1 MDYWQEGHT
10 RIPFTMNSISLGYEL
25 DSMSNIGASV
35 GLTSFSMKNDG
46 HPLTRFSGGPYGAAG
61 FSYGNEMTMENTNT
75 SFNGSVDYQRFFN
88 KERTSSLMLSYLFT
102 TSPAEND
109 NRRVYDSIPDNV
121 TIPLHDLYSE
131 AKTRGT
137 EHTVQADFTTP
148 LGKGQTLNAGL
159 KFISRRN
166 SSDSKYYDITGGNEV
181 YNEANSVNYKNT
193 QNILAEYAEYSAT
206 LGKFGAKAGLRYEHT
221 WENVEFIVGPGSDF
235 KKNYGNLVPS
245 ASLTYNISAG
255 FNIGVNYGMRITRP
269 GISYLNPYVD
279 RSNPT
284 VLSYGNPDLAV
295 EKSHNIS
302 FVFNYFTPKFMVNM
316 TLGESFANNQIEQYS
331 FMDGTV
337 LNTTYGNIVRSRW
350 TNFTT
355 FMNYAL
361 TPKTRIM
368 FNGGVDYGDIRSNQ
382 MGEHSHGWQATGFL
396 GLQQTLPWKLKWSMF
411 VGGLTKKYSL
421 QGYNGGFNMFNTSLS
436 KSLVKDKLD
445 ISLMYFVPLTGKI
458 KISQYSRGA
467 GFENHMNIR
476 IPAQQVALTV
486 TWNFGN
492 TKKQFQTHKSNISN
506 DFQEKKNDQQMNG
519 MGMGAGGGM

>member
-1 MDYWQEGHT
+1 
-10 RIPFTMNSISLGYEL
+10 
-25 DSMSNIGASV
+25 
-35 GLTSFSMKNDG
+35 
-46 HPLTRFSGGPYGAAG
+46 
-61 FSYGNEMTMENTNT
+61 
-75 SFNGSVDYQRFFN
+75 
-88 KERTSSLMLSYLFT
+88 
-102 TSPAEND
+102 
-109 NRRVYDSIPDNV
+109 
-121 TIPLHDLYSE
+121 
-131 AKTRGT
+131 
-137 EHTVQADFTTP
+137 
-148 LGKGQTLNAGL
+148 
-159 KFISRRN
+159 
-166 SSDSKYYDITGGNEV
+166 
-181 YNEANSVNYKNT
+181 
-193 QNILAEYAEYSAT
+193 
-206 LGKFGAKAGLRYEHT
+206 
-221 WENVEFIVGPGSDF
+221 
-235 KKNYGNLVPS
+235 
-245 ASLTYNISAG
+245 
-255 FNIGVNYGMRITRP
+255 MRITRP

-382 MGEHSHGWQATGFL
+382 LGEHSHGWQATGFL

-467 GFENHMNIR
+467 GFENRMNIR